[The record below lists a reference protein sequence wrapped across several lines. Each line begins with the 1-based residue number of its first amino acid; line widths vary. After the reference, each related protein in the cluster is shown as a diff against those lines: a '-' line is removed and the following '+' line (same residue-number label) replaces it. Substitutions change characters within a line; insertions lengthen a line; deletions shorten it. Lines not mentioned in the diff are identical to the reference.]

1 MKAKKKTKTKGK
13 PKAKA
18 GKHPAGRLQFDGKN
32 LEIVLQKLEHVWA
45 LGGSDAEA
53 AFFADISAAALC
65 AYLKKHPEIAE
76 RKQALLNRPVLLA
89 REAIIG
95 AFDGHEEDR
104 IELDK
109 HGKEVTVKVKT
120 PRNPAIA
127 LNYLERKKRDEFA
140 TRTEVQHGGEVGT
153 GNELGRQI
161 ADNPAAA
168 AAHAKML
175 EALSYK
181 KGGKDGPANPAK

>member
-1 MKAKKKTKTKGK
+1 MKRKKKPKKPKTKT
-13 PKAKA
+13 
-18 GKHPAGRLQFDGKN
+18 GKHPGGRPQFDGKN

-53 AFFADISAAALC
+53 AFFAEISPAALC
-65 AYLKKHPEIAE
+65 VYLKKRPEVAE

-89 REAIIG
+89 REAIIS
-95 AFDGHEEDR
+95 AFDGHEEER

-109 HGKEVTVKVKT
+109 HGKEVKVKT
-120 PRNPAIA
+120 KMPRNAFLA
-127 LNYLERKKRDEFA
+127 MNYLERKKRDEFA

-181 KGGKDGPANPAK
+181 KGGKNGPATPAK